1 MFLNNYIKTFDKVI
15 CIIFEI
21 TSLLSPRFSKNLISM
36 IENIL
41 KIWNVGKNQEIEKYI
56 KDICNSHKNVL
67 KIMEQDG
74 YILEKVFFEETLRL
88 WWISFKTSNIHQ
100 FNEISNI
107 AWTEI
112 LLCLIFSKNSKK
124 VQMIL
129 SWKNFSWVL

>member
-1 MFLNNYIKTFDKVI
+1 MIK
-15 CIIFEI
+15 
-21 TSLLSPRFSKNLISM
+21 
-36 IENIL
+36 NIL

-56 KDICNSHKNVL
+56 KDICNSYKNAL
-67 KIMEQDG
+67 KIIEQEG

-124 VQMIL
+124 VQMTL

>member
-15 CIIFEI
+15 FIIFEV
-21 TSLLSPRFSKNLISM
+21 TLLLSLRLSKNLISM

-107 AWTEI
+107 AGTEI

-124 VQMIL
+124 VQMTL

>member
-1 MFLNNYIKTFDKVI
+1 
-15 CIIFEI
+15 
-21 TSLLSPRFSKNLISM
+21 M

-107 AWTEI
+107 AGTEI
-112 LLCLIFSKNSKK
+112 LLCLIFSKNLKK

>member
-1 MFLNNYIKTFDKVI
+1 MFLNNYIKTFDIVI

-100 FNEISNI
+100 FNKISK
-107 AWTEI
+107 T
-112 LLCLIFSKNSKK
+112 
-124 VQMIL
+124 
-129 SWKNFSWVL
+129 

>member
-21 TSLLSPRFSKNLISM
+21 TLLLSPRFSKNLILM

-56 KDICNSHKNVL
+56 KDIYNSHKNAL
-67 KIMEQDG
+67 KIIEQDG

-107 AWTEI
+107 AGTEI

>member
-1 MFLNNYIKTFDKVI
+1 
-15 CIIFEI
+15 
-21 TSLLSPRFSKNLISM
+21 M

-56 KDICNSHKNVL
+56 KDIYNSHKNAL
-67 KIMEQDG
+67 KIIEQDS

-107 AWTEI
+107 AGTEI

>member
-1 MFLNNYIKTFDKVI
+1 
-15 CIIFEI
+15 
-21 TSLLSPRFSKNLISM
+21 M

-67 KIMEQDG
+67 KIMEQ
-74 YILEKVFFEETLRL
+74 VFFEETLRL

-107 AWTEI
+107 AGTEI
-112 LLCLIFSKNSKK
+112 LLCLIFSKNLKK

>member
-21 TSLLSPRFSKNLISM
+21 TLLLSPRFSKNLILM

-56 KDICNSHKNVL
+56 KDIYNSHKNAL
-67 KIMEQDG
+67 KIIEQDG

-107 AWTEI
+107 AGTEI
-112 LLCLIFSKNSKK
+112 LLCLIFSKNLKK